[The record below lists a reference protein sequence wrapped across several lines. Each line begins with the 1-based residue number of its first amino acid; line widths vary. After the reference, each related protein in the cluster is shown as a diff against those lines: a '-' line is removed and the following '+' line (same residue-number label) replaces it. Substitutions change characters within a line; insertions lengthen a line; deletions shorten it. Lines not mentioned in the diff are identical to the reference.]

1 MEGDDEVNGPGRSYT
16 TEFRQYDPVVG
27 RWWGVDPLVEEFP
40 WQSPYSPFNN
50 NPIKLVDPDGRAAV
64 DIDVTKNDDGT

>member
-1 MEGDDEVNGPGRSYT
+1 MEGDDEVYGPGRSYT

-50 NPIKLVDPDGRAAV
+50 NPLS
-64 DIDVTKNDDGT
+64 